1 MTTEVADAETL
12 YPLSRFCKRDGHP
25 LPSAEVIDGESMPEP
40 YRRLLVHFGDMT
52 SRLEQ
57 FHQAPMKLRVL
68 HREVVGDTYRREVL
82 LCAQNSGRPVEYG
95 AIEINLPAFPADV
108 RELILEGRMPLGGL
122 LNVHG
127 IRYYSR
133 PRAFFRF
140 TADPLMTA
148 HFDLQGTPVLYGRSN
163 TLLDKAD
170 RILAQIVEV
179 LPPVDS
185 TPPH

>member
-1 MTTEVADAETL
+1 MTTAVADTETL
-12 YPLSRFCKRDGHP
+12 YPLSRFCERDGHP
-25 LPSAEVIDGESMPEP
+25 LPSAEVVEGAVVPEP

-68 HREVVGDTYRREVL
+68 HREEAGDTYRREVL
-82 LCAQNSGRPVEYG
+82 LCAQYSGRPVEYG
-95 AIEINLPAFPADV
+95 AIEINLAAFPPV
-108 RELILEGRMPLGGL
+108 LRELILEGRTPLGGL

-140 TADPLMTA
+140 TAGRLMSA
-148 HFDLQGTPVLYGRSN
+148 HFELEDAPTLYGRSN
-163 TLLDKAD
+163 TLLDEAD
-170 RILAQIVEV
+170 HVLARIVEV
-179 LPPVDS
+179 LPPTDP
-185 TPPH
+185 TKAP